1 MAKSAHVGCS
11 GLGIAFARSPCTRKS
26 PQWVHPAGPSPGPQE
41 RPAGAAWGLWAEQE
55 AHLGLSPHRDAQRVE
70 ELCAKNQ
77 QLREQQK
84 ALKENVRALEN
95 R

>member
-1 MAKSAHVGCS
+1 MG
-11 GLGIAFARSPCTRKS
+11 SPSRTQPRTTGE
-26 PQWVHPAGPSPGPQE
+26 AGRGQRGVPGQNRTHTSVP
-41 RPAGAAWGLWAEQE
+41 P
-55 AHLGLSPHRDAQRVE
+55 PRDAQRVE

-84 ALKENVRALEN
+84 ALKENVRVLEN

>member
-1 MAKSAHVGCS
+1 MCWVQHSLPKVPLQLGSPHSGC
-11 GLGIAFARSPCTRKS
+11 T
-26 PQWVHPAGPSPGPQE
+26 QQHPAQDHGRGWP
-41 RPAGAAWGLWAEQE
+41 GAAWGPWAEQK
-55 AHLGLSPHRDAQRVE
+55 AHFGSSPHRDAQRVE

-84 ALKENVRALEN
+84 ALKENVRVLEN

>member
-1 MAKSAHVGCS
+1 MP
-11 GLGIAFARSPCTRKS
+11 L
-26 PQWVHPAGPSPGPQE
+26 QGPLSEEAPT
-41 RPAGAAWGLWAEQE
+41 AGAPSRTQPRSLREAGRGQK
-55 AHLGLSPHRDAQRVE
+55 AHLGSVRPHRDAQRVE